1 MEMSR
6 KSIFVLAVAAVL
18 GSSAV
23 VPASAGTAS
32 AFPGRLGNP
41 TKFSSAALTA
51 RSQSAFGPGGRVMI
65 NPQPLPPR
73 YQSTFRPGGWVM
85 LNPQPLPPRV
95 GGAGMFR

>member
-1 MEMSR
+1 MSR

-18 GSSAV
+18 SGSAV

-32 AFPGRLGNP
+32 AHPGRLGDP
-41 TKFSSAALTA
+41 TRLSSAALTA
-51 RSQSAFGPGGRVMI
+51 RSQSTFRPGSWVMI

-73 YQSTFRPGGWVM
+73 YQSTFQPGGWVM
-85 LNPQPLPPRV
+85 INPQPLPPRV

>member
-1 MEMSR
+1 MSR

-18 GSSAV
+18 SSSAV

-32 AFPGRLGNP
+32 AYPGRLGNS

-51 RSQSAFGPGGRVMI
+51 RSQSTFRPGSWAMI

-73 YQSTFRPGGWVM
+73 YQSTFRPGGWAM

>member
-1 MEMSR
+1 MSR
-6 KSIFVLAVAAVL
+6 KSILVLAVAAVL
-18 GSSAV
+18 SNSAV

-32 AFPGRLGNP
+32 AYPGRLGGS

-51 RSQSAFGPGGRVMI
+51 RSQSTFRPGSWVMI

-73 YQSTFRPGGWVM
+73 YQSTFRPGSSVM
-85 LNPQPLPPRV
+85 INPQPLPPRV

>member
-6 KSIFVLAVAAVL
+6 KSIFVLAIAAVL
-18 GSSAV
+18 SSSAA
-23 VPASAGTAS
+23 VPGTAS
-32 AFPGRLGNP
+32 AYPGRLGDS

-51 RSQSAFGPGGRVMI
+51 PSQSTFRPGSSVMI

-85 LNPQPLPPRV
+85 INPQPLPPRV
-95 GGAGMFR
+95 GGAGMLR

>member
-1 MEMSR
+1 MSR
-6 KSIFVLAVAAVL
+6 KSIFILAVAAVL
-18 GSSAV
+18 SSSAV
-23 VPASAGTAS
+23 VSGTAS
-32 AFPGRLGNP
+32 AYPGGLGDS

-51 RSQSAFGPGGRVMI
+51 RSQSSFRPSSWAMI

-73 YQSTFRPGGWVM
+73 YQSTFRPGGSVM

>member
-18 GSSAV
+18 SSSVV
-23 VPASAGTAS
+23 VPASAGTVS
-32 AFPGRLGNP
+32 AYPGRLGDS

-51 RSQSAFGPGGRVMI
+51 RSQSTFRPGSWAMI

-73 YQSTFRPGGWVM
+73 YQSTVRPGGSVM